1 MSGLLDEA
9 GEHSIDGPA
18 GGLQL
23 VVTQARGQ
31 SSAQRVVVICHPH
44 PLHGGTMDNK
54 VVTTLE
60 RAYRDLGFVVV
71 RFNFRGVGLSEGV
84 FDEGRGEL
92 DDLLAVTAWLND
104 RAPEYQLYLAGFSF
118 GSAMAAAAA
127 YRVENLQH
135 LLLVA
140 PPVERYRFDL
150 DGVFPSPVCVVQGGS
165 DERVNALGVYSWVR
179 ALRSEATL
187 VRMPEAG
194 HFFHGL
200 LAPLRREVSE
210 KLKLILNAPL

>member
-1 MSGLLDEA
+1 M
-9 GEHSIDGPA
+9 
-18 GGLQL
+18 
-23 VVTQARGQ
+23 
-31 SSAQRVVVICHPH
+31 
-44 PLHGGTMDNK
+44 
-54 VVTTLE
+54 
-60 RAYRDLGFVVV
+60 
-71 RFNFRGVGLSEGV
+71 
-84 FDEGRGEL
+84 
-92 DDLLAVTAWLND
+92 
-104 RAPEYQLYLAGFSF
+104 AGFSF
-118 GSAMAAAAA
+118 GSAIAAAAA

-150 DGVFPSPVCVVQGGS
+150 DGVFPCPICVVQGGG

-179 ALRSEATL
+179 TLRSEAAL

-200 LAPLRREVSE
+200 LPPLRREVSE